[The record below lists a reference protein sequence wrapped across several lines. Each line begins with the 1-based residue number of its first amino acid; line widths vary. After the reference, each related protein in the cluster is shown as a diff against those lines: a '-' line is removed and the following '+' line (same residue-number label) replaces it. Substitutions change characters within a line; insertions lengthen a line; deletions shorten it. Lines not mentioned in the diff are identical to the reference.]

1 MTLSSRPKRL
11 IEWLL
16 LREKVAVRPHLRTGE
31 GSAGTSVA
39 EIGIGRISVAN
50 DIFNNLF
57 VLELANN
64 HWGKLERGLKIISDF
79 ARVVRFNDVHA
90 AIKLQFR
97 DVDSFIHKDFRDRSD
112 VRYIKKT
119 LDTHLQ
125 WDELRTLVE
134 AVRSAGMVTMVTPFD
149 EVSVD
154 KCVEFG
160 VEVLKIASSDIRD
173 KTLLAKIAATRLPVI
188 ASSGGANLQH
198 IDDLVEFFTSRNI
211 PFALNHC
218 VSLYPSEDSD
228 LQLDQIDFLK
238 ARYPH
243 ITVGLS
249 THEYRDWHDSIQIAY
264 GKGARTF
271 ERHIDIDHEGVPVSS
286 YCTKPEQAD
295 IWFRAFK
302 KAQEMCGHAS
312 ETRREVPEGERRYL
326 DALVRGVYVKRDL
339 PAGTALTR
347 EDVYFSVPLLKG
359 QISTREFVGG
369 EVLLSGLAADRPVGI
384 AEIDAP
390 IKADSDLVALI
401 SDRGL
406 ELSHSSVEPTR
417 LAAVAS

>member
-1 MTLSSRPKRL
+1 M
-11 IEWLL
+11 
-16 LREKVAVRPHLRTGE
+16 
-31 GSAGTSVA
+31 SV
-39 EIGIGRISVAN
+39 S
-50 DIFNNLF
+50 IFDNLF

-97 DVDSFIHKDFRDRSD
+97 DVDSFVHKDFRDRAD

-119 LDTHLQ
+119 LDTQ
-125 WDELRTLVE
+125 MPWENLRAMVE
-134 AVRSAGMVTMVTPFD
+134 AVREAGMVTMVTPFD

-154 KCVEFG
+154 KCVEFS
-160 VEVLKIASSDIRD
+160 VDILKIASSDIRD
-173 KTLLAKIAATRLPVI
+173 KTLLAKIASTGLPVI
-188 ASSGGANLQH
+188 ASSGGANLEH
-198 IDDLVEFFTSRNI
+198 IDELVEFFTSRNI

-228 LQLDQIDFLK
+228 LELDQIDFLK

-243 ITVGLS
+243 ITIGFS
-249 THEYRDWHDSIQIAY
+249 THEYRDWHDSILIAY

-302 KAQEMCGHAS
+302 KAQEMCGHGAAA
-312 ETRREVPEGERRYL
+312 RRNVPEGERRYL
-326 DALVRGVYVKRDL
+326 DALVRGVYVKRDVTV
-339 PAGTALTR
+339 GEVLTR
-347 EDVYFSVPLLKG
+347 DDVYFSVPLLKG

-369 EVLLSGLAADRPVGI
+369 EKVTRAIAAHGAVSV
-384 AEIDAP
+384 ESIDAELHQN
-390 IKADSDLVALI
+390 AELVELI
-401 SDRGL
+401 VDRGL
-406 ELSHSSVEPTR
+406 EIEIEMPKPVR
-417 LAAVAS
+417 LASSAA